1 MGRRA
6 AHVVACEWNPNAIRA
21 LKWSLEKNGVAERCT
36 VLEGDNRM
44 HRFEPEF
51 DRVNLGLLPSSE
63 DGLSIAIQALNPKGG
78 MLHVHGL
85 ANGGEEKRW
94 AESLVQRLEEMGP
107 LNCQIE
113 HVEKVKWYAP
123 RQRHIVVDVR
133 VLPV

>member
-1 MGRRA
+1 
-6 AHVVACEWNPNAIRA
+6 
-21 LKWSLEKNGVAERCT
+21 
-36 VLEGDNRM
+36 M
-44 HRFEPEF
+44 HHFEPEF

-63 DGLSIAIQALNPKGG
+63 DGLSIAIQALNPEGG

-85 ANGGEEKRW
+85 ANAGEEQRW
-94 AESLVQRLEEMGP
+94 AESLVERLEGMGP
-107 LNCQIE
+107 FNCQIE